1 MPLTR
6 GGNAYRVALP
16 EYDQASRMGTSRLLS
31 PRAALVMVLVSLA
44 IAAAVVV
51 QASGPNQAAHYALVR
66 ALASGTAEI
75 DPTETI
81 DASYV
86 DGRYYA
92 AKAPGLAMFTLPWHL
107 ALSAT
112 SLQDGSLAPERSS
125 YLVRLWELNLWGAV
139 LPMLV
144 LVLLMVVAAER
155 VAPGYGLP
163 TAVLLACGTL
173 LLPFSTMFF
182 DHVLA
187 ATLGFAA
194 FVVLLR
200 ERAGPSWWPLV
211 AAAGL
216 LAGLAVVVELPL
228 AIVGVVLAGYAAS
241 RANGVRRLG
250 TYAAG
255 FVLGVLPLLVYNTW
269 AFGSPLR
276 LSYTNALL
284 APVGSGA
291 PLVGANDD
299 GFYGVGLPDPRA
311 ALSLLLSEKGLVLVA
326 PLAIVA
332 LLGLPLLWRAGRR
345 AETMVCAG
353 VAASFLAYNAAYYLP
368 WGGQAPGP
376 RFLVPALPFLAL
388 PLALALRARP
398 LAVAGLGIVSVAVT
412 ALATLTDPL
421 TGEEHGLGDW
431 WGLLRASELVD
442 TVVTRLGFDSDWG
455 AGVPFLLALAVACA
469 LALSTLP
476 LRNRWR
482 ADGPLLGGAIGAWA
496 LVVAVSPNLLPANE
510 DHGTLA
516 GTVAVVVLVSLI
528 AVALRLTARYGP
540 VALLPAVPALLLAA
554 PVFDE
559 RPRLA
564 LVAVA
569 AGSIVAMG
577 VWAVRRDAW
586 RPVAAAVDLGTIGTT
601 AAAAGESLARRPSG
615 QPARRGLPGRPGDL
629 I

>member
-1 MPLTR
+1 MRTFRPFSPRVTLSL
-6 GGNAYRVALP
+6 ALVAL
-16 EYDQASRMGTSRLLS
+16 ALA
-31 PRAALVMVLVSLA
+31 AALVVDR
-44 IAAAVVV
+44 
-51 QASGPNQAAHYALVR
+51 SGPNQAAHHALVR

-75 DPTETI
+75 DPTQTI

-86 DGRYYA
+86 NGRYYA
-92 AKAPGLAMFTLPWHL
+92 AKAPGLAMFTVPWYL
-107 ALSAT
+107 ALRAT
-112 SLQDGSLAPERSS
+112 GLQDGPLATERSGF
-125 YLVRLWELNLWGAV
+125 LVRLWELNLWGAV

-144 LVLLMVVAAER
+144 VVLLMVIAAER
-155 VAPGYGLP
+155 FAPGYGLP
-163 TAVLLACGTL
+163 AAVLLACGTL

-216 LAGLAVVVELPL
+216 LAGLAVVVEFPL
-228 AIVGVVLAGYAAS
+228 AIVGVVLAGYAAA
-241 RANGVRRLG
+241 RADGLRRLG
-250 TYAAG
+250 TYTAG
-255 FVLGVLPLLVYNTW
+255 FVLGILPLLAYNTW

-311 ALSLLLSEKGLVLVA
+311 ALSLLLSEKGMVLVA

-345 AETMVCAG
+345 AETVVCAG

-376 RFLVPALPFLAL
+376 RFLVPALPFLVL

-421 TGEEHGLGDW
+421 TGEDQGLGAW
-431 WGLLRASELVD
+431 WSLLRASELVD
-442 TVVTRLGFDSDWG
+442 TVATRLGLDSDWG
-455 AGVPFLLALAVACA
+455 AVVPFVVALAIACA
-469 LALSTLP
+469 LALATLP
-476 LRNRWR
+476 LRGRWR
-482 ADGPLLGGAIGAWA
+482 ADGPLLAGAIGAWA

-528 AVALRLTARYGP
+528 AGALRLTARYGP

-569 AGSIVAMG
+569 AGAVVAMV
-577 VWAVRRDAW
+577 VWAVRRKAW
-586 RPVAAAVDLGTIGTT
+586 RPVAAAVDLGAIGNT
-601 AAAAGESLARRPSG
+601 AAVAGESLASV
-615 QPARRGLPGRPGDL
+615 LPDNPLGEVVPGDPAT
-629 I
+629 